1 MQPQGPQPI
10 PGVNVRPPLVP
21 PAAGQV
27 VTHFETF
34 TPQTGCCKC
43 DGMKMSGYVAIIL
56 LVIFFWPLAFI
67 PCLMDDCFE
76 PQQRPVYGYAQGQAP
91 IPVAQPAHGQPAH
104 GEPVYT
110 KATEPPV

>member
-1 MQPQGPQPI
+1 MEVLTCKEKQAAHPRFVGCFLEE
-10 PGVNVRPPLVP
+10 LVDSFLHLSTNC
-21 PAAGQV
+21 AVSA
-27 VTHFETF
+27 
-34 TPQTGCCKC
+34 
-43 DGMKMSGYVAIIL
+43 SLSL
-56 LVIFFWPLAFI
+56 LTLSVHVWQ
-67 PCLMDDCFE
+67 